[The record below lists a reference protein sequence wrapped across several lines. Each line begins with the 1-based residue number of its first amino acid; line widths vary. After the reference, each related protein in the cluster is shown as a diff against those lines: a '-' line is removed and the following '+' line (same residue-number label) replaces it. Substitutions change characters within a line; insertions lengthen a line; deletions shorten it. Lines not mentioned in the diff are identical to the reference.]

1 MYEWSKHI
9 SYVTCLLSEVF
20 HKANRDVAEYPLDR
34 DSNVLLSY
42 YVPIILRDSL
52 QAEWGSVM

>member
-1 MYEWSKHI
+1 VYEWSKHI

-52 QAEWGSVM
+52 QAE